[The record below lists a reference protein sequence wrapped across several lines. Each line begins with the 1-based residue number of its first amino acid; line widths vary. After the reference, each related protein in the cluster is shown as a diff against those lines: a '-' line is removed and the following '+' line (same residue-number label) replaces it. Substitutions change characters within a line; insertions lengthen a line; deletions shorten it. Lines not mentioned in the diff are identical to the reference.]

1 MTVLIL
7 VLISNALLFLLGL
20 IGLFSLFFSVFTS
33 IALYY
38 TVSKQFIYRPD
49 RIITKQGLF
58 HTDSLTN
65 ITRVDEIFLQ
75 VFRIK
80 RDNVV
85 KKKTV
90 YDMFDTQHRDRIDS
104 ILESGGPK
112 ELHGVRN
119 GDRFLAL
126 LNMEPWV
133 NENGSICGYIG
144 SVTDMDDEASD
155 SQRKMY
161 GHRLQSVGRMT
172 TGIAHDFN
180 NILGGVRTS
189 LLILKMG
196 IEDGNRT
203 EELLP
208 LITDID
214 MLVGNAA
221 DIINKLLTFSA
232 RNYVS
237 KENIDFFDSVSES
250 CNFTRIIVKNFSG
263 FEVDIKHTSKRCYI
277 NSDSSL
283 IQIIVQNLVLNS
295 YHALQEAQ
303 RANPIIR
310 VSAYMKKV
318 HIPITSTFGNV
329 PIGDY
334 CCISVYDNG
343 TGIDPSIMDKIFLPY
358 YTTKPIES
366 GTGLGLSLV
375 WGVVSQHGGYIE
387 INTKVDRFTEFLIYI
402 PISPTDSGTTT
413 HEKRR
418 KITQVL
424 LVDDDPGVLVPMSE
438 YLEKRYGVTVF
449 SFQDPSEALDFF
461 KSTYSAVDLVITD
474 MVMPNISGREFIE
487 MCLSIDPDCEMVV
500 MSGFVDTRD
509 MVVMESMGVK
519 HLKKPMDT
527 SDIDTYFL

>member
-1 MTVLIL
+1 
-7 VLISNALLFLLGL
+7 
-20 IGLFSLFFSVFTS
+20 
-33 IALYY
+33 
-38 TVSKQFIYRPD
+38 
-49 RIITKQGLF
+49 
-58 HTDSLTN
+58 
-65 ITRVDEIFLQ
+65 
-75 VFRIK
+75 
-80 RDNVV
+80 
-85 KKKTV
+85 
-90 YDMFDTQHRDRIDS
+90 
-104 ILESGGPK
+104 
-112 ELHGVRN
+112 
-119 GDRFLAL
+119 
-126 LNMEPWV
+126 
-133 NENGSICGYIG
+133 
-144 SVTDMDDEASD
+144 
-155 SQRKMY
+155 
-161 GHRLQSVGRMT
+161 
-172 TGIAHDFN
+172 
-180 NILGGVRTS
+180 
-189 LLILKMG
+189 
-196 IEDGNRT
+196 
-203 EELLP
+203 
-208 LITDID
+208 
-214 MLVGNAA
+214 
-221 DIINKLLTFSA
+221 
-232 RNYVS
+232 
-237 KENIDFFDSVSES
+237 
-250 CNFTRIIVKNFSG
+250 
-263 FEVDIKHTSKRCYI
+263 
-277 NSDSSL
+277 
-283 IQIIVQNLVLNS
+283 LVLNF

-418 KITQVL
+418 EITQVL

-509 MVVMESMGVK
+509 MAAMESIGVK

-527 SDIDTYFL
+527 SDLDSYILP